1 MPYTH
6 LAKDDPSI
14 ESFRDSFYKVRRA
27 LGTTAFGINELRLP
41 PGFEG
46 PEHDE
51 SDTGHEEV
59 YIGLEGAGTFTI
71 DGATVGLAAG
81 EYLRVDAAATR
92 QLVAGPD
99 GLRLI
104 VLGAKPLPAYDGR
117 ASL

>member
-1 MPYTH
+1 VSYTH

-14 ESFRDSFYKVRRA
+14 EAFRGSFYKVRRA
-27 LGTTAFGINELRLP
+27 LGTTAFGLNELRLP

-51 SDTGHEEV
+51 TDTGHEEV
-59 YIGLEGAGTFTI
+59 YIGLEGRGTFTI
-71 DGATVGLAAG
+71 DGAAVELCPGD
-81 EYLRVDAAATR
+81 YLRVDPSATR

-104 VLGAKPLPAYDGR
+104 VIGAKPQPAYDGR
-117 ASL
+117 PSL